1 MMTLNYMEVRVSK
14 NNKGIAAQMHLNTT
28 PTKPEV
34 KTQAAGKPMPII
46 KYIDRMNRL
55 YANSETDQYGNAETA
70 TDRIQDPKFFQNIV
84 KNLHKE
90 PAKKAPRM
98 SARRSWQVIKQSM
111 DKDKPAKLEPVIL
124 DPYLTS
130 MLGDDF

>member
-1 MMTLNYMEVRVSK
+1 MSK
-14 NNKGIAAQMHLNTT
+14 NNKGIAAQLHLNTT

-46 KYIDRMNRL
+46 KYIDRMSRL
-55 YANSETDQYGNAETA
+55 YGSSEVDEYGNPPSA
-70 TDRIQDPKFFQNIV
+70 TDRIQDPEFFQNKL
-84 KNLHKE
+84 KNVQKE
-90 PAKKAPRM
+90 PIKKAPRM
-98 SARRSWQVIKQSM
+98 SAKKSWQVIKQSM

>member
-1 MMTLNYMEVRVSK
+1 MSK
-14 NNKGIAAQMHLNTT
+14 NNKGIAAQMHLNTK

-34 KTQAAGKPMPII
+34 KTQAAGKPMPIL
-46 KYIDRMNRL
+46 KYISKMNSL
-55 YANSETDQYGNAETA
+55 YGNTE
-70 TDRIQDPKFFQNIV
+70 
-84 KNLHKE
+84 KE

-98 SARRSWQVIKQSM
+98 SAKKSWQVIKQSM